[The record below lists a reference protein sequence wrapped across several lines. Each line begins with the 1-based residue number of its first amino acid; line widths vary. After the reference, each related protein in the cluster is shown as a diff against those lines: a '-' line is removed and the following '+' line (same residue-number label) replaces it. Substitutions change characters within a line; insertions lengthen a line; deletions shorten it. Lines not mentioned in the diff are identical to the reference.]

1 MIVVKNVYYFLKK
14 VKKVG
19 VVIGKSDKKLF

>member
-1 MIVVKNVYYFLKK
+1 MIVVKNVYYFFKS
-14 VKKVG
+14 VKYFG